1 MSILKNSTIVI
12 AGVIMSNLL
21 AYAFHFIA
29 ARMLGPQDYGVF
41 GALMALF
48 LLVAL
53 PAGALSF
60 AITKYTARFNYEKEL
75 GMIAVL
81 RRKIQNDILVFSTII
96 LLLIIVF
103 ARSIANFLNISSVIP
118 VIIIGVT
125 LAFSLLLPV
134 NRGILQGMQK
144 FYHYSV
150 NTVVEALARLILLVA
165 LLFLGYGVNGAILAY
180 GLAYLIAFLW
190 VFPYIKETRL
200 AVDGVK
206 KIVMKPVYKFIF
218 QVLTANVVLQ
228 SILNIPS
235 LLIKHFYSSETTGN
249 WTAALNLARLSLFL
263 VTAISLVMFPE
274 ISKEKDVVVKKK
286 IFYKS
291 TILVLIATSFMAIL
305 LFFVPQFLIQ
315 SLYGKSFL
323 GATSILKYMGF
334 AMIFFGLLQ
343 LKMDYFLASLK

>member
-1 MSILKNSTIVI
+1 MSILRNSTIVI
-12 AGVIMSNLL
+12 AGVIVSNLL

-41 GALMALF
+41 GALMSLF
-48 LLVAL
+48 LLIAL

-81 RRKIQNDILVFSTII
+81 RRKIQNDILVFSGII
-96 LLLIIVF
+96 LLLIIIF
-103 ARSIANFLNISSVIP
+103 ARVIANFLKISSVIP

-125 LAFSLLLPV
+125 LAFTLLLPV
-134 NRGILQGMQK
+134 NRGILQGMQR
-144 FYHYSV
+144 FFVLSV
-150 NTVVEALARLILLVA
+150 NTVIEALARVVLLV
-165 LLFLGYGVNGAILAY
+165 LFLFWGYGVNGAILAY

-190 VFPYIKETRL
+190 IFPYIKETKGTIT
-200 AVDGVK
+200 VTK
-206 KIVMKPVYKFIF
+206 KIDIKPIYKFIF
-218 QVLTANVVLQ
+218 QVLTVNMILQ

-235 LLIKHFYSSETTGN
+235 LLIKHFYSSELTGN

-263 VTAISLVMFPE
+263 VTSISLVMFPE
-274 ISKEKDVVVKKK
+274 ISKEKDVVAKKK

-291 TILVLIATSFMAIL
+291 TILALIATILMAMV
-305 LFFVPQFLIQ
+305 FFFIPQFLIQ
-315 SLYGKSFL
+315 CLYGKSFY
-323 GATSILKYMGF
+323 GAVPILKFMGF

-343 LKMDYFLASLK
+343 LRMDYFLAKLK

>member
-1 MSILKNSTIVI
+1 MSILKNSSIVI

-29 ARMLGPQDYGVF
+29 ARMLGPQEYGVF

-60 AITKYTARFNYEKEL
+60 AITKFTARYKYENEL
-75 GMIAVL
+75 GMIGVL
-81 RRKIQNDILVFSTII
+81 RKKIQNDILIFSGIMLLFII
-96 LLLIIVF
+96 IF
-103 ARSIANFLNISSVIP
+103 ARLIANFLNITSVVP
-118 VIIIGVT
+118 VIIIGIT

-144 FYHYSV
+144 FVHYSW
-150 NTVVEALARLILLVA
+150 NTIIEAFSRVILLVT

-190 VFPYIKETRL
+190 IFPTIKDTRQT
-200 AVDGVK
+200 VTGVK
-206 KIVMKPVYKFIF
+206 KIEIKPVYKFIF
-218 QVLTANVVLQ
+218 QVLTANVILQ
-228 SILNIPS
+228 SLLNIPS
-235 LLIKHFYSSETTGN
+235 LLIKHFYSSELTGN
-249 WTAALNLARLSLFL
+249 WTAALNLARISLFL

-274 ISKEKDVVVKKK
+274 ISKEKDATVKKK

-291 TILVLIATSFMAIL
+291 TFLVLIATSGMAT
-305 LFFVPQFLIQ
+305 LFFFIPQFLIQ
-315 SLYGKSFL
+315 SLYGKSFY
-323 GATSILKYMGF
+323 GAVPILQYMGI

-343 LKMDYFLASLK
+343 LRMDYFLASLK

>member
-1 MSILKNSTIVI
+1 MSILKNSTLVI
-12 AGVIMSNLL
+12 AGVIVSNML
-21 AYAFHFIA
+21 AYAFHFVA
-29 ARMLGPQDYGVF
+29 GRMLGPQDYGVF
-41 GALMALF
+41 GALMSLF

-75 GMIAVL
+75 GMIGVL
-81 RRKIQNDILVFSTII
+81 RKKIQNDILVFSGITLLFI
-96 LLLIIVF
+96 LVF
-103 ARSIANFLNISSVIP
+103 AKFIANFLKISSVIP

-144 FYHYSV
+144 FFHYSM
-150 NTVVEALARLILLVA
+150 NTIIEAFARLVLLVS

-180 GLAYLIAFLW
+180 GFAYLIAFLW
-190 VFPYIKETRL
+190 IFPYIKETKETI
-200 AVDGVK
+200 AVTK
-206 KIVMKPVYKFIF
+206 KIDIKPIYRFIF
-218 QVLTANVVLQ
+218 QVLTVNTILQ

-235 LLIKHFYSSETTGN
+235 LLIKHFYSSELTGN
-249 WTAALNLARLSLFL
+249 WIAALNLARLSLFL

-274 ISKEKDVVVKKK
+274 ISKEKDVAVKKK

-291 TILVLIATSFMAIL
+291 TILVLIVTSLMAMV
-305 LFFVPQFLIQ
+305 FFFIPQFLIGG
-315 SLYGKSFL
+315 LYGNSFL
-323 GATSILKYMGF
+323 GAASILKFMGF

-343 LKMDYFLASLK
+343 LRMDYFLAGLK